1 MRSAFMQV
9 VPITKN
15 VRLSVRIVHTY
26 KLFVRSDLLS
36 NPALSVYAGS
46 PSNKL
51 CFEKSMIRFYWFLG
65 KDKKGKNKSK
75 SSEIS

>member
-1 MRSAFMQV
+1 MYYLTLRSVFTMRSVFKQV

-46 PSNKL
+46 RSNEL
-51 CFEKSMIRFYWFLG
+51 CFEKINDQILLIFR
-65 KDKKGKNKSK
+65 
-75 SSEIS
+75 